1 MKTGL
6 REGLRRSGA
15 RFAVVALFLVLLA
28 PALASL
34 TSPAWC
40 PPLCRWAAGRLGA
53 DLRLADA
60 RFDPFGLKLRGGT
73 GSLRVATPAGTFTGG
88 INRLLVDIDLVPL
101 AAGGRI
107 GSVSVAFG
115 TLRVEP
121 ARGRRGGVVAGPD
134 GARTSPETPRSQEV
148 QSAAG
153 VSEGRAGLRLV
164 IDRLDVAVERGV
176 FGYDRG
182 DATGEVAFDLGFRGS
197 YRNVRGLDDL
207 AAALVR
213 DAVRRKAVDG
223 ILERWLR

>member
-1 MKTGL
+1 MNAGV
-6 REGLRRSGA
+6 RAGLRRPGA
-15 RFAVVALFLVLLA
+15 RCAVVVLFLVLLA

-88 INRLLVDIDLVPL
+88 IDHLLVDVDLVPL
-101 AAGGRI
+101 ATGGRI
-107 GSVSVAFG
+107 GSVSVVFG

-121 ARGRRGGVVAGPD
+121 ARGSRGGVATEPE
-134 GARTSPETPRSQEV
+134 GAPTLPETPRSQEV
-148 QSAAG
+148 PSAAG
-153 VSEGRAGLRLV
+153 VPERRAGLRLV
-164 IDRLDVAVERGV
+164 IDRLDVAVDRGV
-176 FGYDRG
+176 FAYERG
-182 DATGEVAFDLGFRGS
+182 DTAGEVAFDLGFRGS

-207 AAALVR
+207 PAALVR

>member
-1 MKTGL
+1 MNTGV
-6 REGLRRSGA
+6 RAGPRRPGG

-40 PPLCRWAAGRLGA
+40 PPLCRWGAGRLGA

-60 RFDPFGLKLRGGT
+60 RFDPFGLKLRGRT
-73 GSLRVATPAGTFTGG
+73 GSLRVTTPAGTITGG
-88 INRLLVDIDLVPL
+88 INRLLVDIDLIPL

-121 ARGRRGGVVAGPD
+121 ARGGRGGVVTAPG
-134 GARTSPETPRSQEV
+134 GARMSPETPRPQEV
-148 QSAAG
+148 PSAAG
-153 VSEGRAGLRLV
+153 VPEGRAGLKLV
-164 IDRLDVAVERGV
+164 IDRLDVAVDRGV
-176 FGYDRG
+176 FAYDRG
-182 DATGEVAFDLGFRGS
+182 DTAGEVAFDLGFRGS
-197 YRNVRGLDDL
+197 YSNVRGLDDV
-207 AAALVR
+207 AAALMR

>member
-1 MKTGL
+1 MKTGV
-6 REGLRRSGA
+6 REGLRRPGA

-53 DLRLADA
+53 DLRLANA

-73 GSLRVATPAGTFTGG
+73 GSLRVATPTGTFTGG

-107 GSVSVAFG
+107 GFVSVAFG

-121 ARGRRGGVVAGPD
+121 ARGRRVGVVAGPD
-134 GARTSPETPRSQEV
+134 GARMSPETPRSQEV
-148 QSAAG
+148 PSAAG
-153 VSEGRAGLRLV
+153 VPEGRAGLRMV

-176 FGYDRG
+176 FAYERG
-182 DATGEVAFDLGFRGS
+182 DTAGEVAFDLGFRGS

-213 DAVRRKAVDG
+213 DTVRRKAVDG
-223 ILERWLR
+223 ILERWLQ